1 MHKRDLVKQRGSS
14 WRLHKHYRVRRC
26 FMDVNQIVAI
36 AVFVIVMLAIMT
48 EKLHRSLAAITGAML
63 VLALHVMPF
72 DAAME
77 HIDFNTLGVLLGM
90 MLFVSVVKLSGVFEF
105 LAIKCA
111 RLAKGDPWKIMLLFV
126 LLTAVLSAFLD
137 NVTTVLLIGPMTL
150 TVCKLLDI
158 NPIPFFM
165 TEILASNIGGT
176 ATLIGDPPN
185 IMIGSAAGYSF
196 FDFILYD
203 APAVVVILAAVLVVF
218 YFMYGRKMHVDDE
231 HRSRIM
237 ELDEHAQIKN
247 QRLLKQS
254 VVMTALVVVGFMA
267 HGALGLESCIIALGA
282 AGIIMLISGES
293 IEEALSNVEWTTLSF
308 FAGLF
313 VIVGALAETGVIGM
327 LANGLIDMTGG
338 NVFITMLVLL
348 IGSAVI
354 SSFLDNI
361 PFVATMIPILLA
373 MEATGMDVTPLWWAV
388 SLGACLGGNGT
399 LIGAS
404 ANVVLSDISKKHG
417 YEISFATFFKTGFP
431 IMLLTILIAG
441 VYLVVRFP
449 LA

>member
-1 MHKRDLVKQRGSS
+1 
-14 WRLHKHYRVRRC
+14 
-26 FMDVNQIVAI
+26 MDVSQIVAV
-36 AVFVIVMLAIMT
+36 AVFVVVMITIMT
-48 EKLHRSLAAITGAML
+48 EKLHRSLAAITGAMI

-150 TVCKLLDI
+150 TVCKLLDV

-203 APAVVVILAAVLVVF
+203 APAVAIILVAILGVF
-218 YFMYGRKMHVDDE
+218 YALYGRKMNVDDE
-231 HRSRIM
+231 HKTRIM

-247 QRLLKQS
+247 RRLLKQS

-282 AGIIMLISGES
+282 AGNIMLISGES

-327 LANGLIDMTGG
+327 LANGLIDATGG

-373 MEATGMDVTPLWWAV
+373 MESTGMDVTPLWWAV

-417 YEISFATFFKTGFP
+417 HEITFAKFFKTGFP

-449 LA
+449 PA

>member
-1 MHKRDLVKQRGSS
+1 
-14 WRLHKHYRVRRC
+14 
-26 FMDVNQIVAI
+26 MDVSQIVAV
-36 AVFVIVMLAIMT
+36 AVFVVVMITIMT
-48 EKLHRSLAAITGAML
+48 EKLHRSLAAITGAMI

-150 TVCKLLDI
+150 TVCKLLDV

-203 APAVVVILAAVLVVF
+203 APAVAIILVAILGVF
-218 YFMYGRKMHVDDE
+218 YALYGRKMNVDDE
-231 HRSRIM
+231 HKARIM

-247 QRLLKQS
+247 RRLLKQS

-417 YEISFATFFKTGFP
+417 YEITFAKFFKTGFP

-449 LA
+449 PA

>member
-1 MHKRDLVKQRGSS
+1 
-14 WRLHKHYRVRRC
+14 
-26 FMDVNQIVAI
+26 MDVSQIVAV
-36 AVFVIVMLAIMT
+36 AVFVVVMITIMT
-48 EKLHRSLAAITGAML
+48 EKLHRSLAAITGAMI

-150 TVCKLLDI
+150 TVCKLLDV

-203 APAVVVILAAVLVVF
+203 APAVAIILVAILGVF
-218 YFMYGRKMHVDDE
+218 YALYGRKMNVDDE
-231 HRSRIM
+231 HKARIM

-247 QRLLKQS
+247 RRLLKQS

-308 FAGLF
+308 FAGR
-313 VIVGALAETGVIGM
+313 
-327 LANGLIDMTGG
+327 

-373 MEATGMDVTPLWWAV
+373 MESTGMDVTPLWWAV

-417 YEISFATFFKTGFP
+417 YEITFAKFFKTGFP

-449 LA
+449 PA

>member
-1 MHKRDLVKQRGSS
+1 
-14 WRLHKHYRVRRC
+14 
-26 FMDVNQIVAI
+26 MDVSQIVAV
-36 AVFVIVMLAIMT
+36 AVFVVVMITIMT
-48 EKLHRSLAAITGAML
+48 EKLHRSLAAITGAMI

-150 TVCKLLDI
+150 TVCKLLDV

-203 APAVVVILAAVLVVF
+203 APAVAIILVAILGVF
-218 YFMYGRKMHVDDE
+218 YALYGRKMNVDDE
-231 HRSRIM
+231 HKARIM

-247 QRLLKQS
+247 RRLLKQS

-327 LANGLIDMTGG
+327 LANGLIDATGG

-373 MEATGMDVTPLWWAV
+373 MESTGMDVTPLWWAV
-388 SLGACLGGNGT
+388 SLGASLGGNGT

-417 YEISFATFFKTGFP
+417 YEITFAKFFKTGFP

-449 LA
+449 PA

>member
-1 MHKRDLVKQRGSS
+1 
-14 WRLHKHYRVRRC
+14 
-26 FMDVNQIVAI
+26 MDVSQIVSI
-36 AVFVIVMLAIMT
+36 AVFVIVMAAIMT
-48 EKLHRSLAAITGAML
+48 EKLHRSLAAIVGAML
-63 VLALHVMPF
+63 VLALHVLPF

-90 MLFVSVVKLSGVFEF
+90 MLFVSVVKLSGMFEF
-105 LAIKCA
+105 LAIKAA
-111 RLAKGDPWKIMLLFV
+111 RLAKGEPWKVMLLFV

-150 TVCKLLDI
+150 TVCKLLDV

-185 IMIGSAAGYSF
+185 IMIGSAAGFTF

-218 YFMYGRKMHVDDE
+218 YFLYGRKMHVNEE
-231 HRSRIM
+231 HRARIM
-237 ELDEHAQIKN
+237 ELDEHAMIKN
-247 QRLLKQS
+247 KRLLKQS
-254 VVMTALVVVGFMA
+254 YVMIGLVVVGFMA
-267 HGALGLESCIIALGA
+267 HGALGLESSVIALGA

-293 IEEALSNVEWTTLSF
+293 IEEALANVEWTTLAF

-313 VIVGALAETGVIGM
+313 VIVGAMAETGVIEM
-327 LANGLIDMTGG
+327 LAHALIDATGG
-338 NVFITMLVLL
+338 NVFVTMLVLL
-348 IGSAVI
+348 VGSAVI

-373 MEATGMDVTPLWWAV
+373 MESTGMDVTPLWWAV

-417 YEISFATFFKTGFP
+417 YEITFAKFFKTGFP

-449 LA
+449 PA

>member
-1 MHKRDLVKQRGSS
+1 
-14 WRLHKHYRVRRC
+14 
-26 FMDVNQIVAI
+26 MDVSQIVAV
-36 AVFVIVMLAIMT
+36 AVFVVVMITIMT
-48 EKLHRSLAAITGAML
+48 EKLHRSLAAITGAMI

-150 TVCKLLDI
+150 TVCKLLDV

-176 ATLIGDPPN
+176 ATLLGDPPN

-203 APAVVVILAAVLVVF
+203 APAVAIILVAILGVF
-218 YFMYGRKMHVDDE
+218 YALYGRKMNVDDE
-231 HRSRIM
+231 HKARIM

-247 QRLLKQS
+247 RRLLKQS

-327 LANGLIDMTGG
+327 LANGLIDATGG

-373 MEATGMDVTPLWWAV
+373 MESTGMDVTPLWWAV

-417 YEISFATFFKTGFP
+417 YEITFAKFFKTGFP

-449 LA
+449 PA

>member
-1 MHKRDLVKQRGSS
+1 
-14 WRLHKHYRVRRC
+14 
-26 FMDVNQIVAI
+26 MDVSQIVSI
-36 AVFVIVMLAIMT
+36 AVFVVVMFAIMT
-48 EKLHRSLAAITGAML
+48 EKLHRSLAAIVGAML
-63 VLALHVMPF
+63 VLALHVLPF

-90 MLFVSVVKLSGVFEF
+90 MLFVSVVKLSGMFEF
-105 LAIKCA
+105 LAIKAA
-111 RLAKGDPWKIMLLFV
+111 RLAKGEPWKVMLLFV

-150 TVCKLLDI
+150 TVCKLLNV

-185 IMIGSAAGYSF
+185 IMIGSAAGFTF

-218 YFMYGRKMHVDDE
+218 YFLYGRKMQVNEE
-231 HRSRIM
+231 HRARIM
-237 ELDEHAQIKN
+237 ELDEHAMIKN
-247 QRLLKQS
+247 KRLLKQS
-254 VVMTALVVVGFMA
+254 YVMIGLVVVGFMA
-267 HGALGLESCIIALGA
+267 HGALGLESSVIALGA

-293 IEEALSNVEWTTLSF
+293 IEEALANVEWTTLAF

-313 VIVGALAETGVIGM
+313 VIVGAMAETGVIEM
-327 LANGLIDMTGG
+327 LAHALIDATGG
-338 NVFITMLVLL
+338 NVFVTMLVLL

-373 MEATGMDVTPLWWAV
+373 MESSGMDVTPLWWAV

-404 ANVVLSDISKKHG
+404 ANVVLSDISKKNGH
-417 YEISFATFFKTGFP
+417 EITFVQFLKTGFP
-431 IMLLTILIAG
+431 IMLLTVAIAG
-441 VYLVVRFP
+441 LYLVVRFP
-449 LA
+449 PA

>member
-1 MHKRDLVKQRGSS
+1 
-14 WRLHKHYRVRRC
+14 
-26 FMDVNQIVAI
+26 MDVSQIVSI
-36 AVFVIVMLAIMT
+36 AVFVVVMFAIMT
-48 EKLHRSLAAITGAML
+48 EKLHRSLAAIVGAML
-63 VLALHVMPF
+63 VLALHVLPF

-90 MLFVSVVKLSGVFEF
+90 MLFVSVVKLSGMFEF
-105 LAIKCA
+105 LAIKAA
-111 RLAKGDPWKIMLLFV
+111 RLAKGEPWKVMLLFV

-150 TVCKLLDI
+150 TVCKLLDV

-185 IMIGSAAGYSF
+185 IMIGSAAGFTF

-218 YFMYGRKMHVDDE
+218 YFLYGRKMQVNEE
-231 HRSRIM
+231 HRARIM
-237 ELDEHAQIKN
+237 ELDEHAMIKN
-247 QRLLKQS
+247 KRLLKQS
-254 VVMTALVVVGFMA
+254 YVMIGLVVVGFMA
-267 HGALGLESCIIALGA
+267 HGALGLESSVIALGA
-282 AGIIMLISGES
+282 AGIIMLLSGES
-293 IEEALSNVEWTTLSF
+293 IEEALANVEWTTLAF

-313 VIVGALAETGVIGM
+313 VIVGAMAETGVIEM
-327 LANGLIDMTGG
+327 LAHALIDATGG
-338 NVFITMLVLL
+338 NVFVTMLVLL

-373 MEATGMDVTPLWWAV
+373 MESSGMDVTPLWWAV

-404 ANVVLSDISKKHG
+404 ANVVLSDISKKNGH
-417 YEISFATFFKTGFP
+417 EITFVQFLKTGFP
-431 IMLLTILIAG
+431 IMLLTVAIAG
-441 VYLVVRFP
+441 LYLVVRFP
-449 LA
+449 PA

>member
-1 MHKRDLVKQRGSS
+1 
-14 WRLHKHYRVRRC
+14 
-26 FMDVNQIVAI
+26 MDVSQIVAV
-36 AVFVIVMLAIMT
+36 AVFVVVMITIMT
-48 EKLHRSLAAITGAML
+48 EKLHRSLAAITGAMI

-150 TVCKLLDI
+150 TVCKLLDV

-203 APAVVVILAAVLVVF
+203 APAVAIILVAILGVF
-218 YFMYGRKMHVDDE
+218 YALYGRKMNVDDE
-231 HRSRIM
+231 HKARIM

-247 QRLLKQS
+247 RRLLKQS
-254 VVMTALVVVGFMA
+254 VVMTALVVGGFMA

-327 LANGLIDMTGG
+327 LANGLIDATGG

-373 MEATGMDVTPLWWAV
+373 MESTGMDVTPLWWAV

-417 YEISFATFFKTGFP
+417 YEITFAKFFKTGFP

-449 LA
+449 PA

>member
-1 MHKRDLVKQRGSS
+1 
-14 WRLHKHYRVRRC
+14 
-26 FMDVNQIVAI
+26 MDVSQIISI
-36 AVFVIVMLAIMT
+36 AVFVVVMFAIMT
-48 EKLHRSLAAITGAML
+48 EKLHRSLAAIVGAML
-63 VLALHVMPF
+63 VLALHVLPF

-90 MLFVSVVKLSGVFEF
+90 MLFVSVVKLSGMFEF
-105 LAIKCA
+105 LAIKAA
-111 RLAKGDPWKIMLLFV
+111 RLAKGEPWKVMLLFV

-150 TVCKLLDI
+150 TVCKLLDV

-185 IMIGSAAGYSF
+185 IMIGSAAGFTF

-218 YFMYGRKMHVDDE
+218 YFLYGRKMQVNEE
-231 HRSRIM
+231 HRARIM
-237 ELDEHAQIKN
+237 ELDEHAMIKN
-247 QRLLKQS
+247 KRLLKQS
-254 VVMTALVVVGFMA
+254 YVMIGLVVVGFMA
-267 HGALGLESCIIALGA
+267 HGALGLESSVIALGA

-293 IEEALSNVEWTTLSF
+293 IEEALANVEWTTLAF

-313 VIVGALAETGVIGM
+313 VIVGAMAETGVIEM
-327 LANGLIDMTGG
+327 LAHALIDATGG
-338 NVFITMLVLL
+338 NVFVTMLVLL

-373 MEATGMDVTPLWWAV
+373 MESSGMDVTPLWWAV

-404 ANVVLSDISKKHG
+404 ANVVLSDISKKNGH
-417 YEISFATFFKTGFP
+417 EITFVQFLKTGFP
-431 IMLLTILIAG
+431 IMLLTVAIAG
-441 VYLVVRFP
+441 LYLVVRFP
-449 LA
+449 PA

>member
-1 MHKRDLVKQRGSS
+1 
-14 WRLHKHYRVRRC
+14 
-26 FMDVNQIVAI
+26 MDVNQIVAI

-48 EKLHRSLAAITGAML
+48 EKLHRSLAAIVGAMV
-63 VLALHVMPF
+63 VLALHVMSF

-105 LAIKCA
+105 LAIKSA

-196 FDFILYD
+196 LDFIIYD
-203 APAVVVILAAVLVVF
+203 APAVVVILAIILVVF
-218 YFMYGRKMHVDDE
+218 YIMYGRKMHVDDE
-231 HRSRIM
+231 HRARVM
-237 ELDEHAQIKN
+237 ELDEHKQIKN
-247 QRLLKQS
+247 MRLLKQS
-254 VVMTALVVVGFMA
+254 VVMTGLVVVGFMA

-313 VIVGALAETGVIGM
+313 VIVGAMAETGVIGM

-373 MEATGMDVTPLWWAV
+373 MESTGMDVTPLWWAV

-431 IMLLTILIAG
+431 IMLLTVLIAG

-449 LA
+449 PA

>member
-1 MHKRDLVKQRGSS
+1 
-14 WRLHKHYRVRRC
+14 
-26 FMDVNQIVAI
+26 MDVSQIVAV
-36 AVFVIVMLAIMT
+36 AVFVVVMITIMT
-48 EKLHRSLAAITGAML
+48 EKLHRSLAAITGAMI

-150 TVCKLLDI
+150 TVCKLLDV

-203 APAVVVILAAVLVVF
+203 APAVAIILVAILGVF
-218 YFMYGRKMHVDDE
+218 YALYGRKMNVDDE
-231 HRSRIM
+231 HKARIM

-247 QRLLKQS
+247 RRLLKQS

-282 AGIIMLISGES
+282 SGIIMLISGES

-327 LANGLIDMTGG
+327 LANGLIDATGG

-373 MEATGMDVTPLWWAV
+373 MESTGMDVTPLWWAV

-417 YEISFATFFKTGFP
+417 YEITFAKFFKTGFP

-449 LA
+449 PA

>member
-1 MHKRDLVKQRGSS
+1 
-14 WRLHKHYRVRRC
+14 
-26 FMDVNQIVAI
+26 MDVNQIVSI
-36 AVFVIVMLAIMT
+36 AVFVIVMAAIMT
-48 EKLHRSLAAITGAML
+48 EKLHRSLAAIVGAML
-63 VLALHVMPF
+63 VLALHVLPF

-90 MLFVSVVKLSGVFEF
+90 MLFVSVVKLSGMFEF
-105 LAIKCA
+105 LAIKAA
-111 RLAKGDPWKIMLLFV
+111 RLAKGEPWKVMLLFV

-150 TVCKLLDI
+150 TVCKLLDV

-185 IMIGSAAGYSF
+185 IMIGSAAGFTF

-218 YFMYGRKMHVDDE
+218 YFLYGRKMHVNEE
-231 HRSRIM
+231 HRARIM
-237 ELDEHAQIKN
+237 ELDEHAMIKN
-247 QRLLKQS
+247 KRLLKQS
-254 VVMTALVVVGFMA
+254 YVMIGLVVVGFMA
-267 HGALGLESCIIALGA
+267 HGALGLESSVIALGA

-293 IEEALSNVEWTTLSF
+293 IEEALANVEWTTLAF

-313 VIVGALAETGVIGM
+313 VIVGAMAETGVIEM
-327 LANGLIDMTGG
+327 LAHALIDATGG
-338 NVFITMLVLL
+338 NVFVTMLVLL
-348 IGSAVI
+348 VGSAVI

-373 MEATGMDVTPLWWAV
+373 MESTGMDVTPLWWAV

-404 ANVVLSDISKKHG
+404 ANVVLSDISKKNGH
-417 YEISFATFFKTGFP
+417 EITFVQFLKTGFP
-431 IMLLTILIAG
+431 IMLLTVAIAG
-441 VYLVVRFP
+441 LYLVVRFP
-449 LA
+449 PA

>member
-1 MHKRDLVKQRGSS
+1 
-14 WRLHKHYRVRRC
+14 
-26 FMDVNQIVAI
+26 MDVSQIVSI
-36 AVFVIVMLAIMT
+36 AVFVVVMFAIMT
-48 EKLHRSLAAITGAML
+48 EKLHRSLAAIVGAML
-63 VLALHVMPF
+63 VLALHVLPF

-90 MLFVSVVKLSGVFEF
+90 MLFVSVVKLSGMFEF
-105 LAIKCA
+105 LAIKAA
-111 RLAKGDPWKIMLLFV
+111 RLAKGEPWKVMLLFV

-150 TVCKLLDI
+150 TVCKLLDV

-185 IMIGSAAGYSF
+185 IMIGSAAGFTF

-218 YFMYGRKMHVDDE
+218 YFLYGRKMQVNEE
-231 HRSRIM
+231 HRARIM
-237 ELDEHAQIKN
+237 ELDEHAMIKN
-247 QRLLKQS
+247 KRLLKQS
-254 VVMTALVVVGFMA
+254 YVMIGLVVVGFMA
-267 HGALGLESCIIALGA
+267 HGALGLESSVIALGA

-293 IEEALSNVEWTTLSF
+293 IEEALANVEWTTLAF

-313 VIVGALAETGVIGM
+313 VIVGAMAETGVIEM
-327 LANGLIDMTGG
+327 LAHALIDATGG
-338 NVFITMLVLL
+338 NVFVTMLVLL

-373 MEATGMDVTPLWWAV
+373 MESSGMDVTPLWWAV

-404 ANVVLSDISKKHG
+404 ANVVLSDISKKNGH
-417 YEISFATFFKTGFP
+417 EITFVQFLKTGFT
-431 IMLLTILIAG
+431 IMLLTVAIAG
-441 VYLVVRFP
+441 LYLVVRFP
-449 LA
+449 PA

>member
-1 MHKRDLVKQRGSS
+1 
-14 WRLHKHYRVRRC
+14 
-26 FMDVNQIVAI
+26 MDVSQIVSI
-36 AVFVIVMLAIMT
+36 AVFVVVMFAIMT
-48 EKLHRSLAAITGAML
+48 EKLHRSLAAIVGAML
-63 VLALHVMPF
+63 VLALHVLPF

-90 MLFVSVVKLSGVFEF
+90 MLFVSVVKLSGMFEF
-105 LAIKCA
+105 LAIKAA
-111 RLAKGDPWKIMLLFV
+111 RLAKGEPWKVMLLFV

-150 TVCKLLDI
+150 TVCKLLDV

-185 IMIGSAAGYSF
+185 IMIGSEAGFTF

-218 YFMYGRKMHVDDE
+218 YFLYGRKMQVNEE
-231 HRSRIM
+231 HRARIM
-237 ELDEHAQIKN
+237 ELDEHAMIKN
-247 QRLLKQS
+247 KRLLKQS
-254 VVMTALVVVGFMA
+254 YVMIGLVVVGFMA
-267 HGALGLESCIIALGA
+267 HGALGLESSVIALGA

-293 IEEALSNVEWTTLSF
+293 IEEALANVEWTTLAF

-313 VIVGALAETGVIGM
+313 VIVGAMAETGVIEI
-327 LANGLIDMTGG
+327 LAHALIDATGG
-338 NVFITMLVLL
+338 NVFVTMLVLL

-373 MEATGMDVTPLWWAV
+373 MESSGMDVTPLWWAV

-404 ANVVLSDISKKHG
+404 ANVVLSDISKKNGH
-417 YEISFATFFKTGFP
+417 EITFVQFLKTGFP
-431 IMLLTILIAG
+431 IMLLTVDIAG
-441 VYLVVRFP
+441 LYLVVRFP
-449 LA
+449 PA

>member
-1 MHKRDLVKQRGSS
+1 
-14 WRLHKHYRVRRC
+14 
-26 FMDVNQIVAI
+26 MDVSQIVSI
-36 AVFVIVMLAIMT
+36 AVFVVVMFAIMT
-48 EKLHRSLAAITGAML
+48 EKLHRSLAAIVGAML
-63 VLALHVMPF
+63 VLALHVLPF

-90 MLFVSVVKLSGVFEF
+90 MLFVSVVKLSGMFEF
-105 LAIKCA
+105 LAIKAA
-111 RLAKGDPWKIMLLFV
+111 RLAKGEPWKVMLLFV

-150 TVCKLLDI
+150 TVCKLLDV

-185 IMIGSAAGYSF
+185 IMIGSAAGFTF

-218 YFMYGRKMHVDDE
+218 YFLYGRKMQVNEE
-231 HRSRIM
+231 HRARIM
-237 ELDEHAQIKN
+237 ELDEHAMIKN
-247 QRLLKQS
+247 KRLLKQS
-254 VVMTALVVVGFMA
+254 YVMIGLVVVGFMA
-267 HGALGLESCIIALGA
+267 HGALELESSVIALGA

-293 IEEALSNVEWTTLSF
+293 IEEALANVEWTTLAF

-313 VIVGALAETGVIGM
+313 VIVGAMAETGVIEM
-327 LANGLIDMTGG
+327 LAHALIDATGG
-338 NVFITMLVLL
+338 NVFVTMLVLL

-373 MEATGMDVTPLWWAV
+373 MESSGMDVTPLWWAV

-404 ANVVLSDISKKHG
+404 ANVVLSDISKKNGH
-417 YEISFATFFKTGFP
+417 EITFVQFLKTGFP
-431 IMLLTILIAG
+431 IMLLTVAIAG
-441 VYLVVRFP
+441 LYLVVRFP
-449 LA
+449 PA

>member
-1 MHKRDLVKQRGSS
+1 
-14 WRLHKHYRVRRC
+14 
-26 FMDVNQIVAI
+26 MDVSQIVSI
-36 AVFVIVMLAIMT
+36 AVFVVVMFAIMT
-48 EKLHRSLAAITGAML
+48 EKLHRSLAAIVGAML
-63 VLALHVMPF
+63 VLALHVLPF

-90 MLFVSVVKLSGVFEF
+90 MLFVSVVKLSGMFEF
-105 LAIKCA
+105 LAIKAA
-111 RLAKGDPWKIMLLFV
+111 RLAKGEPWKVMLLFV

-150 TVCKLLDI
+150 TVCKLLDV

-185 IMIGSAAGYSF
+185 IMIGSAAGFTF

-218 YFMYGRKMHVDDE
+218 YFLYGRKMQVNEE
-231 HRSRIM
+231 HRARIM
-237 ELDEHAQIKN
+237 ELDEHAMIKN
-247 QRLLKQS
+247 KRLLKQS
-254 VVMTALVVVGFMA
+254 YVMIGLVVVGFMA
-267 HGALGLESCIIALGA
+267 HGALELESSVIALGA

-293 IEEALSNVEWTTLSF
+293 IEEALANVEWTTLAF

-313 VIVGALAETGVIGM
+313 VIVGAMAETGVIEM
-327 LANGLIDMTGG
+327 LAHALIDATGG
-338 NVFITMLVLL
+338 NVFVTMLVLL

-373 MEATGMDVTPLWWAV
+373 MESSGMDVTPLWWAV

-404 ANVVLSDISKKHG
+404 ANVVLSDISKKNGH
-417 YEISFATFFKTGFP
+417 EITFVQFLKTGFP
-431 IMLLTILIAG
+431 IMLLTVAIAG
-441 VYLVVRFP
+441 LYLVMRFP
-449 LA
+449 PA

>member
-1 MHKRDLVKQRGSS
+1 
-14 WRLHKHYRVRRC
+14 
-26 FMDVNQIVAI
+26 MDVSQIVSI
-36 AVFVIVMLAIMT
+36 AVFVVVMFAIMT
-48 EKLHRSLAAITGAML
+48 DKLHRSLAAIVGAML
-63 VLALHVMPF
+63 VLALHVLPF

-90 MLFVSVVKLSGVFEF
+90 MLFVSVVKLSGMFEF
-105 LAIKCA
+105 LAIKAA
-111 RLAKGDPWKIMLLFV
+111 RLAKGEPWKVMLLFV

-150 TVCKLLDI
+150 TVCKLLDV

-185 IMIGSAAGYSF
+185 IMIGSAAGFTF

-218 YFMYGRKMHVDDE
+218 YFLYGRKMQVNEE
-231 HRSRIM
+231 HRARIM
-237 ELDEHAQIKN
+237 ELDEHAMIKN
-247 QRLLKQS
+247 KRLLKQS
-254 VVMTALVVVGFMA
+254 YVMIGLVVVGFMA
-267 HGALGLESCIIALGA
+267 HGALGLESSVIALGA

-293 IEEALSNVEWTTLSF
+293 IEEALANVEWTTLAF

-313 VIVGALAETGVIGM
+313 VIVGAMAETGVIEM
-327 LANGLIDMTGG
+327 LAHALIDATGG
-338 NVFITMLVLL
+338 NVFVTMLVLL

-373 MEATGMDVTPLWWAV
+373 MESSGMDVTPLWWAV

-404 ANVVLSDISKKHG
+404 ANVVLSDISKKNGH
-417 YEISFATFFKTGFP
+417 EITFVQFLKTGFP
-431 IMLLTILIAG
+431 IMLLTVAIAG
-441 VYLVVRFP
+441 LYLVVRFP
-449 LA
+449 PA

>member
-1 MHKRDLVKQRGSS
+1 
-14 WRLHKHYRVRRC
+14 
-26 FMDVNQIVAI
+26 MDVSQIVAV
-36 AVFVIVMLAIMT
+36 AVFVVVMITIMT
-48 EKLHRSLAAITGAML
+48 EKLHRSLAAITGAMI

-150 TVCKLLDI
+150 TVCKLLDV

-203 APAVVVILAAVLVVF
+203 APAVAIILVAILGVF
-218 YFMYGRKMHVDDE
+218 YALYGRKMNVDDE
-231 HRSRIM
+231 HKARIM

-247 QRLLKQS
+247 RRLLKQS

-327 LANGLIDMTGG
+327 LANGLIDATGG

-373 MEATGMDVTPLWWAV
+373 MESTGMDVTPLWWAV

-449 LA
+449 PA

>member
-1 MHKRDLVKQRGSS
+1 
-14 WRLHKHYRVRRC
+14 
-26 FMDVNQIVAI
+26 MDVSQIVAV
-36 AVFVIVMLAIMT
+36 AVFVVVMITIMT
-48 EKLHRSLAAITGAML
+48 EKLHRSLAAITGAMI

-150 TVCKLLDI
+150 TVCKLLDV

-203 APAVVVILAAVLVVF
+203 APAVAIILVAILGVF
-218 YFMYGRKMHVDDE
+218 YALYGRKMNVDDE
-231 HRSRIM
+231 HKARIM

-247 QRLLKQS
+247 RRLLKQS

-293 IEEALSNVEWTTLSF
+293 IEEALSNGEWTTRSF

-327 LANGLIDMTGG
+327 LANGLIDATGG

-373 MEATGMDVTPLWWAV
+373 MESTGMDVTPLWWAV

-417 YEISFATFFKTGFP
+417 YEITFAKFFKTGFP

-449 LA
+449 PA

>member
-1 MHKRDLVKQRGSS
+1 
-14 WRLHKHYRVRRC
+14 
-26 FMDVNQIVAI
+26 MDVSQIVAV
-36 AVFVIVMLAIMT
+36 AVFVVVMITIMT
-48 EKLHRSLAAITGAML
+48 EKLHRSLAAITGAMI

-150 TVCKLLDI
+150 TVCKLLDV

-203 APAVVVILAAVLVVF
+203 APAVAIILVAILGVF
-218 YFMYGRKMHVDDE
+218 YALYGRKMNVDDE
-231 HRSRIM
+231 HKARIM

-247 QRLLKQS
+247 RRLLKQS

-308 FAGLF
+308 FAGLV
-313 VIVGALAETGVIGM
+313 VIVGARAETGVIGM
-327 LANGLIDMTGG
+327 LANGLIDATGG

-373 MEATGMDVTPLWWAV
+373 MESTGMDVTPLWWAV

-417 YEISFATFFKTGFP
+417 YEITFAKFFKTGFP

-449 LA
+449 PA

>member
-1 MHKRDLVKQRGSS
+1 
-14 WRLHKHYRVRRC
+14 
-26 FMDVNQIVAI
+26 MDVSQIVAV
-36 AVFVIVMLAIMT
+36 AVFVVVMITIMT
-48 EKLHRSLAAITGAML
+48 EKLHRSLAAITGAMI

-150 TVCKLLDI
+150 TVCKLLDV

-203 APAVVVILAAVLVVF
+203 APAVAIILVAILGVF
-218 YFMYGRKMHVDDE
+218 YALYGRKMNVDDE
-231 HRSRIM
+231 HKARIM
-237 ELDEHAQIKN
+237 ELDEHAMIKN
-247 QRLLKQS
+247 KRLLKQS
-254 VVMTALVVVGFMA
+254 YVMIGLVVVGFMA
-267 HGALGLESCIIALGA
+267 HGALGLESSVIALGA

-293 IEEALSNVEWTTLSF
+293 IEEALANVEWTTLAF

-313 VIVGALAETGVIGM
+313 VIVGAMAETGVIEM
-327 LANGLIDMTGG
+327 LAHALIDATGG
-338 NVFITMLVLL
+338 NVFVTMLVLL

-373 MEATGMDVTPLWWAV
+373 MESSGMDVTPLWWAV

-404 ANVVLSDISKKHG
+404 ANVVLSDISKKNGH
-417 YEISFATFFKTGFP
+417 EITFVQFLKTGFP
-431 IMLLTILIAG
+431 IMLLTVAIAG
-441 VYLVVRFP
+441 LYLVVRFP
-449 LA
+449 PA

>member
-1 MHKRDLVKQRGSS
+1 
-14 WRLHKHYRVRRC
+14 
-26 FMDVNQIVAI
+26 MDVNQIVAI

-449 LA
+449 PA

>member
-1 MHKRDLVKQRGSS
+1 
-14 WRLHKHYRVRRC
+14 
-26 FMDVNQIVAI
+26 MDVSQIVAV
-36 AVFVIVMLAIMT
+36 AVFVVVMITIMT
-48 EKLHRSLAAITGAML
+48 EKLHRSLAAITGAMI

-150 TVCKLLDI
+150 TVCKLLDV

-203 APAVVVILAAVLVVF
+203 APAVAIILVAILGVF
-218 YFMYGRKMHVDDE
+218 YALYGRKMNVDDE
-231 HRSRIM
+231 HKARIM

-247 QRLLKQS
+247 RRLLKQS

-327 LANGLIDMTGG
+327 LANGLIDATGG

-373 MEATGMDVTPLWWAV
+373 MESTGMDVTPLWWAV

-399 LIGAS
+399 RIGAS

-417 YEISFATFFKTGFP
+417 YEITFAKFFKTGFP

-449 LA
+449 PA

>member
-1 MHKRDLVKQRGSS
+1 
-14 WRLHKHYRVRRC
+14 
-26 FMDVNQIVAI
+26 MDVSQIVAV
-36 AVFVIVMLAIMT
+36 AVFVVVMITIMT
-48 EKLHRSLAAITGAML
+48 EKLHRSLAAITGAMI
-63 VLALHVMPF
+63 VFALHVMPF

-150 TVCKLLDI
+150 TVCKLLDV
-158 NPIPFFM
+158 NPSPFFM

-203 APAVVVILAAVLVVF
+203 APAVAIILVAILGVF
-218 YFMYGRKMHVDDE
+218 YALYGRKMNVDDE
-231 HRSRIM
+231 HKARIM

-247 QRLLKQS
+247 RRLLKQS

-327 LANGLIDMTGG
+327 LANGLIDATGG

-373 MEATGMDVTPLWWAV
+373 MESTGMDVTPLWWAV

-417 YEISFATFFKTGFP
+417 YEITFAKFFKTGFP

-449 LA
+449 PA

>member
-1 MHKRDLVKQRGSS
+1 MYVS
-14 WRLHKHYRVRRC
+14 
-26 FMDVNQIVAI
+26 QIVSI
-36 AVFVIVMLAIMT
+36 AVFVVVMFAIMT
-48 EKLHRSLAAITGAML
+48 EKLHRSLAAIVGAML
-63 VLALHVMPF
+63 VLALHVLPF

-90 MLFVSVVKLSGVFEF
+90 MLFVSVVKLSGMFEF
-105 LAIKCA
+105 LAIKAA
-111 RLAKGDPWKIMLLFV
+111 RLAKGEPWKVMLLFV

-150 TVCKLLDI
+150 TVCKLLDV

-185 IMIGSAAGYSF
+185 IMIGSAAGFTF

-218 YFMYGRKMHVDDE
+218 YFLYGRKMQVNEE
-231 HRSRIM
+231 HRARIM
-237 ELDEHAQIKN
+237 ELDEHAMIKN
-247 QRLLKQS
+247 KRLLKQS
-254 VVMTALVVVGFMA
+254 YVMIGLVVVGFMA
-267 HGALGLESCIIALGA
+267 HGALGLESSVIALGA

-293 IEEALSNVEWTTLSF
+293 IEEALANVEWTTLAF

-313 VIVGALAETGVIGM
+313 VIVGAMAETGVIEM
-327 LANGLIDMTGG
+327 LAHALIDATGG
-338 NVFITMLVLL
+338 NVFVTMLVLL

-373 MEATGMDVTPLWWAV
+373 MESSGMDVTPLWWAV

-404 ANVVLSDISKKHG
+404 ANVVLSDISKKNGH
-417 YEISFATFFKTGFP
+417 EITFVQFLKTGFP
-431 IMLLTILIAG
+431 IMLLTVAIAG
-441 VYLVVRFP
+441 LYLVVRFP
-449 LA
+449 PA